1 MRNPLLRFPGLDGL
15 AAGAASQSSPRLPLN
30 TADWVSG
37 EADLIRLDEQADE
50 LASRGPFTVELA
62 GEEANP
68 TVAEEIT
75 LHLQRWSGHRNAASQ
90 ETAFSGLLLAHR
102 GLHPLEKPLIRADYR
117 HALDVWQ
124 WVLRLDPQAG
134 AAVQAAALFH
144 DVERVFTEAD
154 SRREKGI
161 AAEDYD
167 GFKARHAEES
177 ARVTDEIL
185 GGQGFADGIRRRA
198 AELIAGHDRP
208 DLSADPDAAVL
219 NDADALSYFSLNS
232 PGYLAY
238 FGEEQARR
246 KIAWTLRRLSP
257 TGRSWLA
264 RLRLPRP
271 VAALMPAR
279 PAET

>member
-1 MRNPLLRFPGLDGL
+1 MLGLLLRFSGLGGPDGVP
-15 AAGAASQSSPRLPLN
+15 ADRLVLN
-30 TADWVSG
+30 TADWVRG
-37 EADLIRLDEQADE
+37 ETDLIQLDEQADE
-50 LASRGPFTVELA
+50 LAARGSFEVELT
-62 GEEANP
+62 GEEGDPALAQE
-68 TVAEEIT
+68 VA
-75 LHLQRWSGHRNAASQ
+75 LHLQRWSGHRNAASR
-90 ETAFSGLLLAHR
+90 EAGFSGLLLAHR
-102 GLHPLEKPLIRADYR
+102 DLHPLEKPLVRADYR

-124 WVLRLDPQAG
+124 WVLRLDPEAG
-134 AAVQAAALFH
+134 AALQAAALFH

-161 AAEDYD
+161 AANDYD

-177 ARVTDEIL
+177 ARVTGDIL
-185 GGQGFADGIRRRA
+185 DRHGFADGIRRRA

-208 DLSADPDAAVL
+208 DLSADPEAAVL

-257 TGRSWLA
+257 QGRSWLA
-264 RLRLPRP
+264 RLRLPRA
-271 VAALMPAR
+271 VADLLHQALP
-279 PAET
+279 ET